1 MCFSECFAG
10 EYKVSEEDPQRC
22 EKCHESCTEC
32 KGFGPLNCTVC
43 PPNTELYLDESR
55 CVSCCKSHGPEE
67 TGDCCDC
74 SEIRGECILLT
85 SLNLPDENKGK
96 TAALVV
102 ASSILLILTTGAIIF
117 IWRRLRAKPK
127 PLNQGG
133 YEKLA
138 DNAKTLTSFKSN
150 HYQSTSYPED
160 QVIEYKDRD
169 DDDDDDDDI
178 VYMGQDG
185 TVYRKF
191 KYGLLE
197 DDSEDELEY
206 DDESYS
212 FR

>member
-1 MCFSECFAG
+1 MHKSCALFFS
-10 EYKVSEEDPQRC
+10 
-22 EKCHESCTEC
+22 T
-32 KGFGPLNCTVC
+32 
-43 PPNTELYLDESR
+43 
-55 CVSCCKSHGPEE
+55 
-67 TGDCCDC
+67 
-74 SEIRGECILLT
+74 GECILRT
-85 SLNLPDENKGK
+85 SLNLPVENKGK

-102 ASSILLILTTGAIIF
+102 ASSIFLILTTGAIIF
-117 IWRRLRAKPK
+117 LWRRSRAKPK

-138 DNAKTLTSFKSN
+138 DNAKTHTSFKSN
-150 HYQSTSYPED
+150 HFQSTSYTED

-169 DDDDDDDDI
+169 DYDDDDDDDDI

-197 DDSEDELEY
+197 DDAEDELEY